1 MSEKQASAHLGHLAQ
16 PAIGMLPISDT
27 HEWLEADGLGG
38 FASSTTS
45 GIRTRRYH
53 ALLLTA
59 TIPPSGRM
67 ALVNGVDAWIDVE
80 GKRFWLSSQRYA
92 PDVVTPNQ
100 SLESFHFQPWPLWRF
115 RFSDEVWLD
124 QEIFVPRGQSTVVL
138 SWRLCGRIN
147 QIFSL
152 SVKPFLSGRDFHATH
167 HENRAFCF
175 EPLVNVDTV
184 RWQPYPGVPA
194 VVCRSRGL
202 YQHAPTWYRNFL
214 YSEEQERG
222 LDFIE
227 DLAAPGTL
235 SWQLDTRNREA
246 VLTFSAEG
254 FAETGSS
261 DLEEWIAK
269 LRFIERERRGQT
281 PDPVEQASESYFVRR
296 GAGRTIIAG
305 YPWFGDWGR
314 DTFISI
320 RGLGIAMNRLE
331 WVRDILLEWANAVSQ
346 GMLPNLFPDRG
357 TAPEYNSVDA
367 SPWYII
373 VVGDLFDTAS
383 AYPGLIDELAEH
395 RLRNAIEAILLGY
408 QTGTRFNIRVDND
421 GLLAAGASGVQ
432 LTWMDAKVDG
442 KVVTPRIGKPVE
454 VQALWINALAIA
466 KRFSPKWEHL
476 FEKALLT
483 FENRFWNEAKHQLFD
498 VVDVDHQPGSV
509 DPLTRPNQI
518 FAVGGLPLSL
528 LSDTR
533 ARQVVDSVEAELW
546 TPTGL
551 RSLGPNEPGF
561 TPRYTGTVL
570 ARDSAYHQGTV
581 WPWLAGAFI
590 EAWVRVRRNTP
601 EAKAAARQRY
611 FEPLRSLVGGSG
623 LNHLPEI
630 TDAVEPHTPRGC
642 PFQAWSVGEF
652 LRLDRVILRN

>member
-1 MSEKQASAHLGHLAQ
+1 M
-16 PAIGMLPISDT
+16 IPISDT

-59 TIPPSGRM
+59 TTPPSSRM
-67 ALVNGVDAWIDVE
+67 VLVNGFDAWIE
-80 GKRFWLSSQRYA
+80 LEEKLFWLSSQRYA
-92 PDVVTPNQ
+92 PDVVIPDE
-100 SLESFHFQPWPLWRF
+100 SLESFQFQPWPLWRF
-115 RFSDEVWLD
+115 RFTEEVWLD
-124 QEIFVPRGQSTVVL
+124 HEIFVPRGQSMVVL
-138 SWRLCGRIN
+138 SWRLCGRVN
-147 QIFSL
+147 QSFSL

-167 HENRAFCF
+167 HENRVFRF
-175 EPLVNVDTV
+175 EPSESGDTL
-184 RWQPYPGVPA
+184 RWEPYPGVPA
-194 VVCRSRGL
+194 VICRSRGN

-214 YSEEQERG
+214 YICEYERG
-222 LDFIE
+222 LDFLE

-235 SWQLDTRNREA
+235 TWQLDNQNREA

-254 FAETGSS
+254 FAEAGPSN
-261 DLEEWIAK
+261 LEKWIAE
-269 LRFIERERRGQT
+269 LRSTERERREQIR
-281 PDPVEQASESYFVRR
+281 DPIERASESYFVRR

-320 RGLGIAMNRLE
+320 RGLGIAVNRLE

-357 TAPEYNSVDA
+357 TVPEYNSVDA
-367 SPWYII
+367 SLWYII
-373 VVGDLFDTAS
+373 AVGDFLEAAPGS
-383 AYPGLIDELAEH
+383 PGLVDEFAEQ

-408 QTGTRFNIRVDND
+408 QTGTRFNIRADND
-421 GLLAAGASGVQ
+421 GLLAAGVPGVQ
-432 LTWMDAKVDG
+432 LTWMDAKYDG
-442 KVVTPRIGKPVE
+442 KVITPRIGKPVE

-466 KRFSPKWEHL
+466 RRFSPKWEHL
-476 FEKALLT
+476 FEKAVRA

-498 VVDVDHQPGSV
+498 VVDVDHRPGTV
-509 DPLTRPNQI
+509 EPLTRPNQI

-528 LSDTR
+528 LSETH
-533 ARQVVDSVEAELW
+533 ARQVVDSVEAQLW

-551 RSLGPNEPGF
+551 RSIAPGEPGF
-561 TPRYTGTVL
+561 TARYTGSPF

-590 EAWVRVRRNTP
+590 EAWVRVRGNTS
-601 EAKAAARQRY
+601 EAKQEARTR
-611 FEPLRSLVGGSG
+611 FLDPLRSLSWRAG

-630 TDAVEPHTPRGC
+630 TDAIEPYLPRGC

-652 LRLDRVILRN
+652 LRIDRGILG

>member
-1 MSEKQASAHLGHLAQ
+1 MIPL
-16 PAIGMLPISDT
+16 SDT

-59 TIPPSGRM
+59 TTPPSGRM
-67 ALVNGVDAWIDVE
+67 VLVNGFDAWIE
-80 GKRFWLSSQRYA
+80 AEEKRFWLSSQRYA
-92 PDVVTPNQ
+92 PEVVTPNE
-100 SLESFHFQPWPLWRF
+100 SLESFQFQPWPLWRF
-115 RFSDEVWLD
+115 RFTEEVWLD
-124 QEIFVPRGQSTVVL
+124 QEIFVPRGQSAVVL
-138 SWRLCGRIN
+138 SWHLCGRIN
-147 QIFSL
+147 QLFSL
-152 SVKPFLSGRDFHATH
+152 SVAPFLSGRDFHTTH
-167 HENRAFCF
+167 HENKVFRF
-175 EPLVNVDTV
+175 EPSVNADTI

-194 VVCRSRGL
+194 VVCRSRGN

-214 YSEEQERG
+214 YARERERG
-222 LDFIE
+222 LDFLE
-227 DLAAPGTL
+227 DLVAPGTL
-235 SWQLDTRNREA
+235 TWQLDSQNREA
-246 VLTFSAEG
+246 ILVFSAEG
-254 FAETGSS
+254 FAEVGPSN
-261 DLEEWIAK
+261 LEKWIAE
-269 LRFIERERRGQT
+269 LRSTERERRGQT
-281 PDPVEQASESYFVRR
+281 ADPVEQASENFFVRR

-320 RGLGIAMNRLE
+320 RGLGIAVNRLE
-331 WVRDILLEWANAVSQ
+331 WARDILLEWAKTVSQ
-346 GMLPNLFPDRG
+346 GMLPNLFPDQG
-357 TAPEYNSVDA
+357 TEPEYNSVDA
-367 SPWYII
+367 SLWYII
-373 VVGDLFDTAS
+373 AVRDLLNA
-383 AYPGLIDELAEH
+383 AIERPGLLDESAEQ

-408 QTGTRFNIRVDND
+408 LTGTRYNIRVDND
-421 GLLAAGASGVQ
+421 GLLAAGVPGVQ

-442 KVVTPRIGKPVE
+442 QVITPRIGKPVE

-476 FEKALLT
+476 FEKALPA

-498 VVDVDHQPGSV
+498 VVDVDHQPGAV
-509 DPLTRPNQI
+509 DPLSRPNQI

-528 LSDTR
+528 LSDTH
-533 ARQVVDSVEAELW
+533 ARQMVDSVEAHLW

-551 RSLGPNEPGF
+551 RSLAPGEPGF
-561 TPRYTGTVL
+561 TPRYMGTPF

-590 EAWVRVRRNTP
+590 EAWVRVRGNTS
-601 EAKAAARQRY
+601 EAKQEARTR
-611 FEPLRSLVGGSG
+611 FLDPLRSLSCRAG

-630 TDAVEPHTPRGC
+630 TDAVEPYAPRGC

-652 LRLDRVILRN
+652 LRIDRGILG

>member
-1 MSEKQASAHLGHLAQ
+1 M
-16 PAIGMLPISDT
+16 IPISDT

-38 FASSTTS
+38 FASSTTA

-59 TIPPSGRM
+59 TTPPTGRM
-67 ALVNGVDAWIDVE
+67 VLVNGVDAWIEAE
-80 GKRFWLSSQRYA
+80 GRRFWLSSQRYA
-92 PDVVTPNQ
+92 PDVVTPDE
-100 SLESFHFQPWPLWRF
+100 SLESFLFQPWPYWRF
-115 RFSDEVWLD
+115 RLTQEIWLD
-124 QEIFVPRGQSTVVL
+124 HEIFVPRGQSAVVL
-138 SWRLCGRIN
+138 SWRLCGRVN

-167 HENRAFCF
+167 HENNVFRF
-175 EPLVNVDTV
+175 EPSTNTDTV

-194 VVCRSRGL
+194 VVCRSRGS

-214 YSEEQERG
+214 YTKELERG
-222 LDFIE
+222 LDFTE
-227 DLAAPGTL
+227 DLVAPGTFI
-235 SWQLDTRNREA
+235 WQLDNQNREA

-254 FAETGSS
+254 FAETGPS
-261 DLEEWIAK
+261 DLDEWIGK
-269 LRFIERERRGQT
+269 LRRTERERREQT
-281 PDPVEQASESYFVRR
+281 PDPIERASESYFVRR
-296 GAGRTIIAG
+296 GAGKTVIAG

-314 DTFISI
+314 DAFVSI
-320 RGLGIAMNRLE
+320 RGLGIAVNRLE

-357 TAPEYNSVDA
+357 TVPEYNSVDA
-367 SPWYII
+367 SLWYII
-373 VVGDLFDTAS
+373 TVRDFLDAAS
-383 AYPGLIDELAEH
+383 GRPGLIDEFAEK

-421 GLLAAGASGVQ
+421 GLVAAGVPGVQ

-442 KVVTPRIGKPVE
+442 KVITPRIGKPVE

-466 KRFSPKWEHL
+466 KLFSPKWEPL
-476 FEKALLT
+476 FEKALLA
-483 FENRFWNEAKHQLFD
+483 FEKRFWNETKHQLFD
-498 VVDVDHQPGSV
+498 VVDVDHQPGAV

-518 FAVGGLPLSL
+518 FAIGGLPLSL
-528 LSDTR
+528 LSDTH
-533 ARQVVDSVEAELW
+533 ARQVVDSVEAQLW

-551 RSLGPNEPGF
+551 RSLGPSEPGF
-561 TPRYTGTVL
+561 TPRYAGTVF

-590 EAWVRVRRNTP
+590 EAWVRVRGNTS
-601 EAKAAARQRY
+601 EAKEEARKRY
-611 FEPLRSLVGGSG
+611 LEPLRSLVGGTG

-630 TDAVEPHTPRGC
+630 TDALEPYTPRGC

-652 LRLDRVILRN
+652 LRLDRVVLQ

>member
-1 MSEKQASAHLGHLAQ
+1 M
-16 PAIGMLPISDT
+16 IPISDT

-45 GIRTRRYH
+45 GVRTRRYH

-59 TIPPSGRM
+59 TTPPSSRM
-67 ALVNGVDAWIDVE
+67 VLVNGFDAWIQAE
-80 GKRFWLSSQRYA
+80 EKLFWLSSQRYA
-92 PDVVTPNQ
+92 PDVVTPNE
-100 SLESFHFQPWPLWRF
+100 SLESFQFQPWPLWRF
-115 RFSDEVWLD
+115 RFTEEIWLD

-147 QIFSL
+147 QNFSL

-167 HENRAFCF
+167 HENGLFQF
-175 EPLVNVDTV
+175 EPSENADTL
-184 RWQPYPGVPA
+184 RWEPYPGVPA
-194 VVCRSRGL
+194 VVCRSHGN
-202 YQHAPTWYRNFL
+202 YQHSPTWYRNFL
-214 YSEEQERG
+214 YISEYERG
-222 LDFIE
+222 LDFLE

-235 SWQLDTRNREA
+235 TWELGNQNREA

-254 FAETGSS
+254 FAEAGPSN
-261 DLEEWIAK
+261 LEKWIAE
-269 LRFIERERRGQT
+269 LRSTERERREQIR
-281 PDPVEQASESYFVRR
+281 DPIERASESYFVRR

-320 RGLGIAMNRLE
+320 RGLGIALNRLE

-357 TAPEYNSVDA
+357 TVPEYNSVDA
-367 SPWYII
+367 SLWYII
-373 VVGDLFDTAS
+373 AVRDFLDAAS
-383 AYPGLIDELAEH
+383 GRPGLVNELAEQ

-408 QTGTRFNIRVDND
+408 QTGTRFNIRADND
-421 GLLAAGASGVQ
+421 GLLAAGVPGVQ
-432 LTWMDAKVDG
+432 LTWMDAKFDG
-442 KVVTPRIGKPVE
+442 KVITPRIGKPVE

-476 FEKALLT
+476 FEKAVLA

-498 VVDVDHQPGSV
+498 VIDVDHQPGAV

-528 LSDTR
+528 LSDPH
-533 ARQVVDSVEAELW
+533 ARQVVDSVEAHLW

-551 RSLGPNEPGF
+551 RSVAPGEPGF
-561 TPRYTGTVL
+561 TPRYMGTPF

-590 EAWVRVRRNTP
+590 EAWVRVRGNTS
-601 EAKAAARQRY
+601 EAKQEARTR
-611 FEPLRSLVGGSG
+611 FLDPLRSPSCRAG

-630 TDAVEPHTPRGC
+630 TDAVEPYTPRGC

-652 LRLDRVILRN
+652 LRIDRGILG

>member
-1 MSEKQASAHLGHLAQ
+1 M
-16 PAIGMLPISDT
+16 IPISDT

-45 GIRTRRYH
+45 GVRTRRYH

-59 TIPPSGRM
+59 TTPPSSRM
-67 ALVNGVDAWIDVE
+67 VLVNGFDAWIQAE
-80 GKRFWLSSQRYA
+80 EKLFWLSSQRYA
-92 PDVVTPNQ
+92 PDVVTPNE
-100 SLESFHFQPWPLWRF
+100 SLESFQFQPWPLWRF
-115 RFSDEVWLD
+115 RFTEEIWLD

-147 QIFSL
+147 QNFSL

-167 HENRAFCF
+167 HENGLFQF
-175 EPLVNVDTV
+175 EPSENADTL
-184 RWQPYPGVPA
+184 RWEPYPGVPA
-194 VVCRSRGL
+194 VVCRSHGN
-202 YQHAPTWYRNFL
+202 YQHSPTWYRNFL
-214 YSEEQERG
+214 YISEYERG
-222 LDFIE
+222 LDFLE

-235 SWQLDTRNREA
+235 TWELGNQNREA

-254 FAETGSS
+254 FAEAGPSN
-261 DLEEWIAK
+261 LEKWIAE
-269 LRFIERERRGQT
+269 LRSTERERREQIR
-281 PDPVEQASESYFVRR
+281 DPIERASESYFVRR

-320 RGLGIAMNRLE
+320 RGLGIALNRLE

-357 TAPEYNSVDA
+357 TVPEYNSVDA
-367 SPWYII
+367 SLWYII
-373 VVGDLFDTAS
+373 AVRDFLDAAS
-383 AYPGLIDELAEH
+383 GRPGLVNELAEQ

-408 QTGTRFNIRVDND
+408 QTGTRFNIRADND
-421 GLLAAGASGVQ
+421 GLLAAGVPGVQ
-432 LTWMDAKVDG
+432 LTWMDAKFEG
-442 KVVTPRIGKPVE
+442 KVITPRIGKPVE

-476 FEKALLT
+476 FEKAVLA

-498 VVDVDHQPGSV
+498 VIDVDHQPGAV

-528 LSDTR
+528 LSDPH
-533 ARQVVDSVEAELW
+533 ARQVVDSVEAHLW

-551 RSLGPNEPGF
+551 RSVAPGEPGF
-561 TPRYTGTVL
+561 TPRYMGTPF

-590 EAWVRVRRNTP
+590 EAWVRVRGNTS
-601 EAKAAARQRY
+601 EAKQEARTR
-611 FEPLRSLVGGSG
+611 FLDPLRSLSCRAG

-630 TDAVEPHTPRGC
+630 TDAVEPYAPRGC

-652 LRLDRVILRN
+652 LRIERGILG

>member
-1 MSEKQASAHLGHLAQ
+1 MIPL
-16 PAIGMLPISDT
+16 SDT

-59 TIPPSGRM
+59 TTPPTGRM
-67 ALVNGVDAWIDVE
+67 VLVNGFDAWIE
-80 GKRFWLSSQRYA
+80 AEEKRFWLSSQRYA
-92 PDVVTPNQ
+92 PDIVTPNE
-100 SLESFHFQPWPLWRF
+100 SLESFQFQPWPLWRF
-115 RFSDEVWLD
+115 RFTEEVWLD
-124 QEIFVPRGQSTVVL
+124 QEIFVPRGQSAVVL

-147 QIFSL
+147 QLFSL
-152 SVKPFLSGRDFHATH
+152 SVAPFLSGRDFHTTH
-167 HENRAFCF
+167 HENQVFRF
-175 EPLVNVDTV
+175 EPSVNADTI

-194 VVCRSRGL
+194 VVCRSRGN

-214 YSEEQERG
+214 YSSERERG
-222 LDFIE
+222 LDFLE
-227 DLAAPGTL
+227 DLVAPGTL
-235 SWQLDTRNREA
+235 TWQLDSQNREA
-246 VLTFSAEG
+246 ILIFSAEG
-254 FAETGSS
+254 FAEVGPSN
-261 DLEEWIAK
+261 LEKWVTE
-269 LRFIERERRGQT
+269 LRSTERERRGQT
-281 PDPVEQASESYFVRR
+281 TDPVEQASESYFVRR

-320 RGLGIAMNRLE
+320 RGLGVALNRLE

-357 TAPEYNSVDA
+357 TVPEYNSVDA
-367 SPWYII
+367 SLWYII
-373 VVGDLFDTAS
+373 AVRDLLDA
-383 AYPGLIDELAEH
+383 AAGCPGLIDELAEQ

-421 GLLAAGASGVQ
+421 GLVAAGVPGVQ

-442 KVVTPRIGKPVE
+442 NVITPRIGKPVE

-476 FEKALLT
+476 FEKALLA
-483 FENRFWNEAKHQLFD
+483 FEKRFWNEAKHQLFD
-498 VVDVDHQPGSV
+498 VVDVDHHPGVV
-509 DPLTRPNQI
+509 DPITRPNQI

-528 LSDTR
+528 LSDTH
-533 ARQVVDSVEAELW
+533 ARQVVDSVETQLW
-546 TPTGL
+546 TPAGL
-551 RSLGPNEPGF
+551 RSLGPSEPGF
-561 TPRYTGTVL
+561 APRYAGTVF

-590 EAWVRVRRNTP
+590 EAWVRVRGNTS
-601 EAKAAARQRY
+601 EAKQEARKRY
-611 FEPLRSLVGGSG
+611 LEPLRSLVGGSG

-630 TDAVEPHTPRGC
+630 ADAVEPYAARGC

-652 LRLDRVILRN
+652 LRLDRVVLR

>member
-1 MSEKQASAHLGHLAQ
+1 M
-16 PAIGMLPISDT
+16 IPISDT

-45 GIRTRRYH
+45 GVRTRRYH

-59 TIPPSGRM
+59 TTPPSGRM
-67 ALVNGVDAWIDVE
+67 VLVNGFDAWIQAE
-80 GKRFWLSSQRYA
+80 EKLFWLSSQRYA
-92 PDVVTPNQ
+92 PDVVTPNE
-100 SLESFHFQPWPLWRF
+100 SLESFQFQPWPLWRF
-115 RFSDEVWLD
+115 RFTEEIWLD

-147 QIFSL
+147 QNFSL

-167 HENRAFCF
+167 HENGLFQF
-175 EPLVNVDTV
+175 EPSENADTL
-184 RWQPYPGVPA
+184 RWEPYPGVPA
-194 VVCRSRGL
+194 VVCRSHGN
-202 YQHAPTWYRNFL
+202 YQHSPTWYRNFL
-214 YSEEQERG
+214 YISEYERG
-222 LDFIE
+222 LDFLE

-235 SWQLDTRNREA
+235 TWELGNQNREA

-254 FAETGSS
+254 FAEAGPSN
-261 DLEEWIAK
+261 LEKWIIE
-269 LRFIERERRGQT
+269 LRSTERERREQIR
-281 PDPVEQASESYFVRR
+281 DPIERASESYFVRR

-320 RGLGIAMNRLE
+320 RGLGIAVNRLE

-357 TAPEYNSVDA
+357 TVPEYNSVDA
-367 SPWYII
+367 SLWYII
-373 VVGDLFDTAS
+373 AVRDFLDAAS
-383 AYPGLIDELAEH
+383 GRPGLVNELAEQ

-408 QTGTRFNIRVDND
+408 QTGTRFNIRADND
-421 GLLAAGASGVQ
+421 GLLAAGVPGVQ
-432 LTWMDAKVDG
+432 LTWMDAKFDG
-442 KVVTPRIGKPVE
+442 KVITPRIGKPVE

-466 KRFSPKWEHL
+466 KRLSPKWEHL
-476 FEKALLT
+476 FEKVVLA

-498 VVDVDHQPGSV
+498 VVDVDHQPGAV
-509 DPLTRPNQI
+509 DPLSRPNQI

-528 LSDTR
+528 LSDTH
-533 ARQVVDSVEAELW
+533 ARQVVDSVEAHLW

-551 RSLGPNEPGF
+551 RSIAPDEPGF
-561 TPRYTGTVL
+561 TPRYMGAPF

-590 EAWVRVRRNTP
+590 EAWVRVRGNTS
-601 EAKAAARQRY
+601 EAKQEARTR
-611 FEPLRSLVGGSG
+611 FLDPLRSLSCRAG

-630 TDAVEPHTPRGC
+630 TDAVEPYAPRGC

-652 LRLDRVILRN
+652 LRIDRGILG

>member
-1 MSEKQASAHLGHLAQ
+1 M
-16 PAIGMLPISDT
+16 IPISDT

-45 GIRTRRYH
+45 GVRTRRYH

-59 TIPPSGRM
+59 TTPPSGRM
-67 ALVNGVDAWIDVE
+67 VLVNGFDAWIQAE
-80 GKRFWLSSQRYA
+80 EKLFWLSSQRYA
-92 PDVVTPNQ
+92 PDVVTPNE
-100 SLESFHFQPWPLWRF
+100 SLESFQFQPWPLWRF
-115 RFSDEVWLD
+115 RFTEEIWLD

-147 QIFSL
+147 QNFSL

-167 HENRAFCF
+167 HENGLFQF
-175 EPLVNVDTV
+175 EPSGNADTL
-184 RWQPYPGVPA
+184 RWEPYPGVPA
-194 VVCRSRGL
+194 VVCRSRGN
-202 YQHAPTWYRNFL
+202 YQHSPTWYRNFL
-214 YSEEQERG
+214 YISEYERG
-222 LDFIE
+222 LDFLE

-235 SWQLDTRNREA
+235 TWELGNQNREA

-254 FAETGSS
+254 SAETGPSN
-261 DLEEWIAK
+261 LEKWIAE
-269 LRFIERERRGQT
+269 LRSTERERREQIR
-281 PDPVEQASESYFVRR
+281 DPIERASESYFVRR

-320 RGLGIAMNRLE
+320 RGLGIALNRLE

-357 TAPEYNSVDA
+357 TVPEYNSVDA
-367 SPWYII
+367 SLWYII
-373 VVGDLFDTAS
+373 AVGDFLDAAS
-383 AYPGLIDELAEH
+383 GRPGLVNESAEQ
-395 RLRNAIEAILLGY
+395 RLRNAIEAILFGY
-408 QTGTRFNIRVDND
+408 QSGTRFNIRADND
-421 GLLAAGASGVQ
+421 GLLAAGVPGVQ
-432 LTWMDAKVDG
+432 LTWMDAKVEG
-442 KVVTPRIGKPVE
+442 KVITPRIGKPVE

-476 FEKALLT
+476 FEKAVLA
-483 FENRFWNEAKHQLFD
+483 FKNRFWNAAKHQLFD
-498 VVDVDHQPGSV
+498 VVDVDHQPGAV
-509 DPLTRPNQI
+509 DPLSRPNQI

-528 LSDTR
+528 LSDTH
-533 ARQVVDSVEAELW
+533 ARQVVDSVEAHLW

-551 RSLGPNEPGF
+551 RSIAPGEPGF
-561 TPRYTGTVL
+561 TPRYMGTPF

-590 EAWVRVRRNTP
+590 EAWVRVRGNTS
-601 EAKAAARQRY
+601 EAKQEARTR
-611 FEPLRSLVGGSG
+611 FLDPLRSLSCRAG

-630 TDAVEPHTPRGC
+630 TDAVEPYAPRGC

-652 LRLDRVILRN
+652 LRIDRGILG

>member
-1 MSEKQASAHLGHLAQ
+1 MV
-16 PAIGMLPISDT
+16 
-27 HEWLEADGLGG
+27 
-38 FASSTTS
+38 
-45 GIRTRRYH
+45 
-53 ALLLTA
+53 
-59 TIPPSGRM
+59 
-67 ALVNGVDAWIDVE
+67 LVNGFDAWIQAE
-80 GKRFWLSSQRYA
+80 EKLFWLSSQRYA
-92 PDVVTPNQ
+92 PDVVTPNE
-100 SLESFHFQPWPLWRF
+100 SLESFQFQPWPLWRF
-115 RFSDEVWLD
+115 RFTEEIWLD

-147 QIFSL
+147 QNFSL

-167 HENRAFCF
+167 HENGLFQF
-175 EPLVNVDTV
+175 EPSENADTL
-184 RWQPYPGVPA
+184 RWEPYPGVPA
-194 VVCRSRGL
+194 VVCRSHGN
-202 YQHAPTWYRNFL
+202 YQHSPTWYRNFL
-214 YSEEQERG
+214 YISEYERG
-222 LDFIE
+222 LDFLE

-235 SWQLDTRNREA
+235 TWELGNQNREA

-254 FAETGSS
+254 FAEAGPSN
-261 DLEEWIAK
+261 LEKWIAE
-269 LRFIERERRGQT
+269 LRSTERERREQIR
-281 PDPVEQASESYFVRR
+281 DPIERASESYFVRR

-320 RGLGIAMNRLE
+320 RGLGIALNRLE

-357 TAPEYNSVDA
+357 TVPEYNSVDA
-367 SPWYII
+367 SLWYII
-373 VVGDLFDTAS
+373 AVGDFLDAAS
-383 AYPGLIDELAEH
+383 GRPGLVNELAEQ

-408 QTGTRFNIRVDND
+408 QSGTRFNIRADND
-421 GLLAAGASGVQ
+421 GLLAAGVPGVQ
-432 LTWMDAKVDG
+432 LTWMDAKFEG
-442 KVVTPRIGKPVE
+442 KVITPRIGKPVE

-476 FEKALLT
+476 FEKAVLA

-498 VVDVDHQPGSV
+498 VIDVDHQPGAV

-528 LSDTR
+528 LSDPH
-533 ARQVVDSVEAELW
+533 ARQVVDSVEAHLW

-551 RSLGPNEPGF
+551 RSIAPDEPGF
-561 TPRYTGTVL
+561 TPRYMGAPF

-590 EAWVRVRRNTP
+590 EAWVRVRGNTS
-601 EAKAAARQRY
+601 EAKQEARTR
-611 FEPLRSLVGGSG
+611 FLDPLRSLSCRAG

-630 TDAVEPHTPRGC
+630 TDAVEPYTPRGC

-652 LRLDRVILRN
+652 LRIDRGILG

>member
-1 MSEKQASAHLGHLAQ
+1 M
-16 PAIGMLPISDT
+16 IPISDT

-45 GIRTRRYH
+45 GVRTRRYH

-59 TIPPSGRM
+59 TTPPSGRM
-67 ALVNGVDAWIDVE
+67 VLVNGFDAWIQAE
-80 GKRFWLSSQRYA
+80 EKLFWLSSQRYA
-92 PDVVTPNQ
+92 PDVVTPNE
-100 SLESFHFQPWPLWRF
+100 SLESFQFQPWPLWRF
-115 RFSDEVWLD
+115 RFTEEIWLD

-147 QIFSL
+147 QNFSL

-167 HENRAFCF
+167 HENGLFQF
-175 EPLVNVDTV
+175 EPSENADTL
-184 RWQPYPGVPA
+184 RWEPYPGVPA
-194 VVCRSRGL
+194 VVCRSHGN
-202 YQHAPTWYRNFL
+202 YQHSPTWYRNFL
-214 YSEEQERG
+214 YISEYERG
-222 LDFIE
+222 LDFLE

-235 SWQLDTRNREA
+235 TWELGNQNREA

-254 FAETGSS
+254 FAEAGPSN
-261 DLEEWIAK
+261 LEKWIAE
-269 LRFIERERRGQT
+269 LRSTERERREQIR
-281 PDPVEQASESYFVRR
+281 DPIERASESYFVRR

-320 RGLGIAMNRLE
+320 RGLGIALNRLE

-357 TAPEYNSVDA
+357 TVPEYNSVDA
-367 SPWYII
+367 SLWYII
-373 VVGDLFDTAS
+373 AVGDFLDAAS
-383 AYPGLIDELAEH
+383 GRPGLVNELAEQ

-408 QTGTRFNIRVDND
+408 QSGTRFNIRADND
-421 GLLAAGASGVQ
+421 GLLAAGVPGVQ
-432 LTWMDAKVDG
+432 LTWMDAKFEG
-442 KVVTPRIGKPVE
+442 KVITPRIGKPVE

-476 FEKALLT
+476 FEKAVLA

-498 VVDVDHQPGSV
+498 VIDVDHQPGAV

-528 LSDTR
+528 LSDPH
-533 ARQVVDSVEAELW
+533 ARQVVDSVEAHLW

-551 RSLGPNEPGF
+551 RSIAPDEPGF
-561 TPRYTGTVL
+561 TPRYMGAPF

-590 EAWVRVRRNTP
+590 EAWVRVRGNTS
-601 EAKAAARQRY
+601 EAKQEARTR
-611 FEPLRSLVGGSG
+611 FLDPLRSLSCRAG

-630 TDAVEPHTPRGC
+630 TDAVEPYAPRGC

-652 LRLDRVILRN
+652 LRIDRGILG